1 MKRVTPVLL
10 ICTSLIFPTVTYAS
24 EEENLSSNTMDDI
37 NDNVIVPYQSGNGYQ
52 YVQKEVTDTY
62 YEYSEYKKISEIVD
76 TDSQGGTISSSYTNS
91 FGASVTGNIK
101 GLKIN
106 LKGENSNKVGYTL
119 NVAPN
124 SKAYLAYRV
133 KYKVE
138 KGVRKV
144 YGDTYSEN
152 KYTIKTPSPGSEEY
166 KLIYL

>member
-62 YEYSEYKKISEIVD
+62 YEYSGYKKISEIVD
-76 TDSQGGTISSSYTNS
+76 TDSQGGSISSSNTTS
-91 FGASVTGNIK
+91 FEAKVSGDIY
-101 GLKIN
+101 GLNFN
-106 LKGENSNKVGYTL
+106 LNTKVSSQVGYEL

-152 KYTIKTPSPGSEEY
+152 KYTIKTPIPGSEEY